1 MNILFASWEMDP
13 LLKRGGLGDVAS
25 ALPAALTGLGVDIR
39 VVIPFYKAVKL
50 HKARKVCVGNIHV
63 MYGGKRESV
72 EIFHIRHPESSVS
85 VYLLRNATY
94 LNIPKP
100 PDTFPFFDLAIIQMV
115 KSGIL
120 DWKIEIIHC
129 NDHHAGFLPL
139 LLKAEKLQIKT
150 IITLHNLL
158 YQGVVPIETIEKM
171 GYPGLIPKVRKWED
185 GDQFCRM
192 LAEGIIHADIVT
204 TVSPTYAKEI
214 TTAKFG
220 MGFEEILRGKE
231 GRLVGILNGIQNRWK
246 NTRYVKKPEVSGW
259 EETKRK
265 NKLFLQR
272 KLKLKVASTIPV
284 LAFIGRIVPDQKG
297 VDILYEMLQG
307 TDKFTY
313 EVIILGSGNNQWEN
327 KFQWFST
334 FYPKSIATRLVF
346 DDALAHEIYA
356 GADFILTPSRF
367 EPCGLIQMIA
377 MEFGTLP
384 IAHKTGG
391 LADSID
397 DGVNGFLFENYSAKS
412 LENAVEKALAVWK
425 NHTRTYEKMVENALK
440 TDFSWVKSAGK
451 YRELY
456 EKLLSGA
463 L

>member
-13 LLKRGGLGDVAS
+13 LIKRGGLGDVAS
-25 ALPAALTGLGVDIR
+25 ALPAALNGMGVDVR

-63 MYGGKRESV
+63 MYGGRRESV
-72 EIFHIRHPESSVS
+72 EIFHIRHPESSVP
-85 VYLLRNATY
+85 VYLLKNATY
-94 LNIPKP
+94 LDIPKA
-100 PDTFPFFDLAIIQMV
+100 PDTFPFFNLAIIRILKNRV
-115 KSGIL
+115 L
-120 DWKIEIIHC
+120 DWQLDILHC
-129 NDHHAGFLPL
+129 NDHHTGFLPL
-139 LLKAEKLQIKT
+139 LLKEEKLPIKSM
-150 IITLHNLL
+150 ITLHNLL
-158 YQGVVPIETIEKM
+158 YQGAVPLTVFEKM
-171 GYPGLIPKVRKWED
+171 GYPQLMSKIKRWED
-185 GDQFCRM
+185 ADGTCRM
-192 LAEGIIHADIVT
+192 LAEGIIHADVIT

-220 MGFEEILRGKE
+220 MGVEEILRGKE
-231 GRLVGILNGIQNRWK
+231 ARLVGILNGIQNHWK
-246 NTRYVKKPEVSGW
+246 NTRYVKKPEVSRW

-272 KLKLKVASTIPV
+272 KLKLKASSTIPV

-307 TDKFTY
+307 RDKFPY
-313 EVIILGSGNNQWEN
+313 EVIILGSGNNAWEN
-327 KFQWFST
+327 KFQWLST

-346 DDALAHEIYA
+346 DDVLAHQIYA
-356 GADFILTPSRF
+356 GADFILIPSRF

-377 MEFGTLP
+377 MEFGALP

-412 LENAVEKALAVWK
+412 LENAVDKALDIWK
-425 NHTRTYEKMVENALK
+425 NRPKTYGKMVENALQ
-440 TDFSWVKSAGK
+440 TNFSWVRSAGK